1 LPVAAAGSLLMHVN
15 SDDRVRRFGCAAGV
29 ATLALL
35 LLQLPEARAADPVG
49 LYLGGAFGQ
58 ARIAASLPNAA
69 QFREDHSAF
78 KVMAGLRPEP
88 VLGAELEYVDFG
100 HPDRLAGLGPPGWS
114 DVSMKG
120 AAAFGMFYLPVP
132 LVDVYAKG
140 GFARL
145 QSTANVNPC
154 PACLNPVAFPP
165 LRRTNTSWAGGA
177 GVQLKLA
184 AAGIRAEY
192 ERFNAAGGN
201 PYLLS
206 LGATWTF

>member
-1 LPVAAAGSLLMHVN
+1 MHVN
-15 SDDRVRRFGCAAGV
+15 SDDRVPRFGCAAGV
-29 ATLALL
+29 AALALL
-35 LLQLPEARAADPVG
+35 LLPLPEARAADPPG

-58 ARIAASLPNAA
+58 ARVAASLPNAA

-78 KVMAGLRPEP
+78 KVMAGLRPIP
-88 VLGAELEYVDFG
+88 VLGAEIAYVDFG

-154 PACLNPVAFPP
+154 PACINPVAFPP
-165 LRRTNTSWAGGA
+165 LRRTNTSWAAGA
-177 GVQLKLA
+177 GAQFKLA
-184 AAGIRAEY
+184 SVAVRAEY
-192 ERFNAAGGN
+192 ERFNAAGGA

-206 LGATWTF
+206 VGVSCTF

>member
-1 LPVAAAGSLLMHVN
+1 MHDNCV
-15 SDDRVRRFGCAAGV
+15 DRMLRFGFATGV
-29 ATLALL
+29 ASLALVL
-35 LLQLPEARAADPVG
+35 LPLSRAQAANPLG
-49 LYLGGAFGQ
+49 LYAGGAFGQ
-58 ARIAASLPNAA
+58 ARVDASLPNAA
-69 QFREDHSAF
+69 QFSESHSTY
-78 KVMAGLRPEP
+78 KIMVGLRPIG
-88 VLGAELEYVDFG
+88 VLGAELAYVDFG
-100 HPDRLAGLGPPGWS
+100 HPDRLAGLVPPGWS

-132 LVDVYAKG
+132 LVEVYAKG

-154 PACLNPVAFPP
+154 PACLIPVAFPP

>member
-1 LPVAAAGSLLMHVN
+1 MRVD

-29 ATLALL
+29 AALTLL
-35 LLQLPEARAADPVG
+35 LLPLPGARAADTFG

-58 ARIAASLPNAA
+58 ARVEASLPNAA

-78 KVMAGLRPEP
+78 KIMAGLRPIP

-100 HPDRLAGLGPPGWS
+100 HPDHLNGTGGGGS

-120 AAAFGMFYLPVP
+120 AAAFGMFYVPVP
-132 LVDVYAKG
+132 WVDVYAKG
-140 GFARL
+140 GLARL
-145 QSTANVNPC
+145 QSTANFNFC
-154 PACLNPVAFPP
+154 PICLLPVTFLP

-177 GVQLKLA
+177 GVQFKLGSA
-184 AAGIRAEY
+184 AVRGEY

-201 PYLLS
+201 PDLVS

>member
-1 LPVAAAGSLLMHVN
+1 LHDI
-15 SDDRVRRFGCAAGV
+15 SDHGVRRSVWTAGAACLTV
-29 ATLALL
+29 FAL
-35 LLQLPEARAADPVG
+35 QSTQARADDPLGFYV
-49 LYLGGAFGQ
+49 GGAVGQ
-58 ARIAASLPNAA
+58 ARVDASLPNAD

-78 KVMAGLRPEP
+78 KIMAGLRPIP

-100 HPDRLAGLGPPGWS
+100 HPGRFNGIGGS

-140 GFARL
+140 GLARL

-154 PACLNPVAFPP
+154 LMCLNPVAFPP
-165 LRRTNTSWAGGA
+165 RRSTNTSWTGAA
-177 GVQLKLA
+177 GVQFKLGSVA
-184 AAGIRAEY
+184 VRGEY
-192 ERFNAAGGN
+192 ERFNAAGGA

-206 LGATWTF
+206 VGASWTF

>member
-1 LPVAAAGSLLMHVN
+1 MHVTP
-15 SDDRVRRFGCAAGV
+15 DDRVRRLGCAARV
-29 ATLALL
+29 AALVLL
-35 LLQLPEARAADPVG
+35 LLQLPEARAADRLG

-58 ARIAASLPNAA
+58 ARVDASLPVAG

-78 KVMAGLRPEP
+78 KIMAGLRPIP

-100 HPDRLAGLGPPGWS
+100 HPGRFNFNGIGGS

-140 GFARL
+140 GLARL

-154 PACLNPVAFPP
+154 PMCLNPVAFPP
-165 LRRTNTSWAGGA
+165 RRSTNTSWTGAA
-177 GVQLKLA
+177 GVQFKLGSVA
-184 AAGIRAEY
+184 VRGEY
-192 ERFNAAGGN
+192 ERFNAAGGA

-206 LGATWTF
+206 VGASWTF

>member
-1 LPVAAAGSLLMHVN
+1 
-15 SDDRVRRFGCAAGV
+15 
-29 ATLALL
+29 
-35 LLQLPEARAADPVG
+35 
-49 LYLGGAFGQ
+49 
-58 ARIAASLPNAA
+58 
-69 QFREDHSAF
+69 
-78 KVMAGLRPEP
+78 MAGLRPIP
-88 VLGAELEYVDFG
+88 VLGAEIAYVDFG

-154 PACLNPVAFPP
+154 PACINPVAFPP
-165 LRRTNTSWAGGA
+165 LRRTNTSWAAGA
-177 GVQLKLA
+177 GAQFKLA
-184 AAGIRAEY
+184 SVAVRAEY
-192 ERFNAAGGN
+192 ERFNAAGGA

-206 LGATWTF
+206 VGVSWTF

>member
-1 LPVAAAGSLLMHVN
+1 MHVN

-29 ATLALL
+29 AALALL
-35 LLQLPEARAADPVG
+35 LLQLPEARAAGPPG
-49 LYLGGAFGQ
+49 LYFGGAFGQ
-58 ARIAASLPNAA
+58 ARVAASLPNAG

-78 KVMAGLRPEP
+78 KVMAGLRPIP
-88 VLGAELEYVDFG
+88 MLGAEIAYVDFG

-145 QSTANVNPC
+145 QSTANANPC
-154 PACLNPVAFPP
+154 PACINPVAFPP
-165 LRRTNTSWAGGA
+165 LRRTNTSWAAGA
-177 GVQLKLA
+177 GAQFKLGSVA
-184 AAGIRAEY
+184 VRAEY
-192 ERFNAAGGN
+192 ERFNAAGGA

-206 LGATWTF
+206 VGASWTF

>member
-1 LPVAAAGSLLMHVN
+1 MHVN

-29 ATLALL
+29 AALVLL
-35 LLQLPEARAADPVG
+35 LLQLPEARAADPLG

-58 ARIAASLPNAA
+58 ARVDTSLPNAE

-78 KVMAGLRPEP
+78 KIMAGLRPIP
-88 VLGAELEYVDFG
+88 MLGAELEYVDFG
-100 HPDRLAGLGPPGWS
+100 HPGRFNGIGGS

-140 GFARL
+140 GLARL

-154 PACLNPVAFPP
+154 LMCLNPVAFPP
-165 LRRTNTSWAGGA
+165 RRSTNTSWTGAA
-177 GVQLKLA
+177 GVQFKLGSVA
-184 AAGIRAEY
+184 VRGEY

-201 PYLLS
+201 PHLLS
-206 LGATWTF
+206 LGVTWSF

>member
-1 LPVAAAGSLLMHVN
+1 MHVN

-29 ATLALL
+29 AALALL
-35 LLQLPEARAADPVG
+35 LLQLPEARAADPLG
-49 LYLGGAFGQ
+49 LYVGGAFGQ
-58 ARIAASLPNAA
+58 ARVDASLPNAG

-78 KVMAGLRPEP
+78 KIMAGLRPDP

-100 HPDRLAGLGPPGWS
+100 HPGRFNGIGGS

-140 GFARL
+140 GLTRL

-154 PACLNPVAFPP
+154 PMCANPVAPP
-165 LRRTNTSWAGGA
+165 PPRRTTNTSWAAGA
-177 GVQLKLA
+177 GAQFRLGSVA
-184 AAGIRAEY
+184 VRGEY
-192 ERFNAAGGN
+192 ERFNAAGGA

-206 LGATWTF
+206 VGASWTF

>member
-1 LPVAAAGSLLMHVN
+1 MRVD
-15 SDDRVRRFGCAAGV
+15 SDDRVRRFGCAGGV
-29 ATLALL
+29 AALTLL
-35 LLQLPEARAADPVG
+35 LLPLPGARAADTFG

-58 ARIAASLPNAA
+58 ARVEASLPNAA

-78 KVMAGLRPEP
+78 KIMAGLRPIP
-88 VLGAELEYVDFG
+88 VLGAEIAYVDFG
-100 HPDRLAGLGPPGWS
+100 HPDRLAGFGPPGSS

-120 AAAFGMFYLPVP
+120 AAAFGMFYIPVP
-132 LVDVYAKG
+132 WVDVYAKG

-145 QSTANVNPC
+145 QSTANVNC
-154 PACLNPVAFPP
+154 PVCANLVAFPP
-165 LRRTNTSWAGGA
+165 LRRTDTSWAAGA
-177 GVQLKLA
+177 GAQFKLG

-201 PYLLS
+201 PYLVS

>member
-1 LPVAAAGSLLMHVN
+1 MHVN

-29 ATLALL
+29 TALVLL
-35 LLQLPEARAADPVG
+35 LLQLPEARAADPLG

-58 ARIAASLPNAA
+58 ARVDASLPNAD

-78 KVMAGLRPEP
+78 KIMAGLRPIP
-88 VLGAELEYVDFG
+88 MLGAELEYVDFG
-100 HPDRLAGLGPPGWS
+100 HPGRFNGIGGS

-132 LVDVYAKG
+132 LVDIYAKG
-140 GFARL
+140 GLARL

-154 PACLNPVAFPP
+154 PMCLNPVAAFPP
-165 LRRTNTSWAGGA
+165 RRSTNTSWTGGA
-177 GVQLKLA
+177 GVQFKLGSVA
-184 AAGIRAEY
+184 VRGEY

-201 PYLLS
+201 PYLVS